1 MMKLNKV
8 KIVFFD
14 IDGTL
19 LEMGKTEIT
28 PNTRK
33 ALCSLKQNGIK
44 ICIATGR
51 PFVTIPMFEG
61 VVFDAILAFNGS
73 FCVAGEQVVAKCP
86 IPKEDVK
93 KIIENAKR
101 MERPVSIA
109 TAEEIVANGSD
120 KDLEDYFAIAH
131 HRVNVSEK
139 FEEYVE
145 KDVFQIMLGCDLEER
160 KYILEGTKNA
170 KLAAW
175 WDRAVDIIPKEG
187 GKGTA
192 IEQVLAHYKFSK
204 EEAIAFGDGENDI
217 EMLEAVGTGVAMG
230 NARDTVKVRAAAICR
245 PVEEDGVYYYCL
257 ENNLITGI

>member
-1 MMKLNKV
+1 
-8 KIVFFD
+8 
-14 IDGTL
+14 
-19 LEMGKTEIT
+19 
-28 PNTRK
+28 
-33 ALCSLKQNGIK
+33 
-44 ICIATGR
+44 
-51 PFVTIPMFEG
+51 MFEG
-61 VVFDAILAFNGS
+61 IVFDAILAFNGS
-73 FCVAGEQVVAKCP
+73 FCVAGDQVVAKCP

-175 WDRAVDIIPKEG
+175 WSRAIDIIPKDG

-217 EMLEAVGTGVAMG
+217 DMLLSVGKGIAMG
-230 NARDTVKVRAAAICR
+230 NAAEKVKEIAADICES
-245 PVEEDGVYYYCL
+245 VTDDGIYYYL
-257 ENNLITGI
+257 KSQKLINE